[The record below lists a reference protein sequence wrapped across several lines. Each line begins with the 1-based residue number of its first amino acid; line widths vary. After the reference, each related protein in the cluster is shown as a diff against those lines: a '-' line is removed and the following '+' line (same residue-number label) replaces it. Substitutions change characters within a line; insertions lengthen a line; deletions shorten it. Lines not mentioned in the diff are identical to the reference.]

1 MKMQVFFLRA
11 NFVLILL
18 EIWYNAKNYNKLLV
32 ICFMI
37 FMSFGHYMCS
47 TPSTVEA
54 CVSMIISQKKKML
67 QNILIWYFLWCKN
80 LPQKKTFI
88 AMMHSSWWINYITSS
103 KLLYERMNVSKEV
116 QIECFK
122 IYESDTWTNKDGVIQ
137 SINSICET

>member
-1 MKMQVFFLRA
+1 
-11 NFVLILL
+11 
-18 EIWYNAKNYNKLLV
+18 
-32 ICFMI
+32 
-37 FMSFGHYMCS
+37 
-47 TPSTVEA
+47 
-54 CVSMIISQKKKML
+54 ML